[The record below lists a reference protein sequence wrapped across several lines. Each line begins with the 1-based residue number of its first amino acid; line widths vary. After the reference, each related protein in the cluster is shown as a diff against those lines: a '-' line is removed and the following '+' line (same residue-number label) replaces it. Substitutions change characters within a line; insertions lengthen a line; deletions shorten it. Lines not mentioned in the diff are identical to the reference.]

1 MDETAQIT
9 GKIIEQGALAAFML
23 LVILG
28 LCWFIR
34 WLLAELKETRQQ
46 SLQALINN
54 TQVMTELKG
63 IINALVSK

>member
-1 MDETAQIT
+1 MAETELIT
-9 GKIIEQGALAAFML
+9 GKLIEQGALVAFML
-23 LVILG
+23 LVIFG
-28 LCWFIR
+28 LCWFIK
-34 WLLAELKETRQQ
+34 WLLAELKETRSQ

>member
-1 MDETAQIT
+1 MVETEQIT
-9 GKIIEQGALAAFML
+9 KAIVEQGVLFAFMM
-23 LVILG
+23 LVIFG

-54 TQVMTELKG
+54 TTVMTELKG